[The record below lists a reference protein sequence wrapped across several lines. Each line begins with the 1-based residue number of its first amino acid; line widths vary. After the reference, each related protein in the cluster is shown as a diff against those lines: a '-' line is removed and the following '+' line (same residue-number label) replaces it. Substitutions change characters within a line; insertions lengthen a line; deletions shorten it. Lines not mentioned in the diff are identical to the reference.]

1 MSESFDR
8 ALRAAARRSR
18 PAGVCPDA
26 AMLASFADNALMGD
40 ERRALEA
47 HMADCAV
54 CLEHL
59 ALLGAVSLDRE
70 PPQPSSSWLVRWG
83 WLVPV
88 ATAVLVVA
96 VWVRLPE
103 QQQVLQPERVAPPS
117 STETAAPVAQ
127 DKSSADAAATPIQ
140 AERDEADSRIAGKAK
155 PSAAARAQAPEEA
168 KLDELRTL
176 ERRDAARENAAS
188 APARPFGGLAAVPPA
203 PATPPATAA
212 PSPAAAAVVGA
223 QKEEKQAADSLRQR
237 AAEPQLRKSLA
248 DAEASF
254 ASASPSEVYRVAGT
268 RIEQSKDGAQTW
280 HEVLSDPRS
289 TFTAAACAPG
299 GPCWFGTADGHVLR
313 RTESGFTRTALPVR
327 TRVVAIVPSGS
338 QAATVTLDAGQRFRT
353 TDGGATWQSVP

>member
-1 MSESFDR
+1 MSDSFDR
-8 ALRAAARRSR
+8 ALRAAARRGR

-26 AMLASFADNALMGD
+26 SMLASYADNGLTGD
-40 ERRALEA
+40 ERRVLEA
-47 HMADCAV
+47 HVADCAV

-103 QQQVLQPERVAPPS
+103 QQQVFQPERVAPPS
-117 STETAAPVAQ
+117 STEPAAPVAQ
-127 DKSSADAAATPIQ
+127 ESSADTAATPIH

-188 APARPFGGLAAVPPA
+188 APARPFGDLAARPPA
-203 PATPPATAA
+203 PATPPAIAA
-212 PSPAAAAVVGA
+212 PSPAATAGVGA
-223 QKEEKQAADSLRQR
+223 QKEETQVADSVRQR

-248 DAEASF
+248 EAEASF
-254 ASASPSEVYRVAGT
+254 ASASPSEVYRVAGN
-268 RIEQSKDGAQTW
+268 RIEQSRDGAQTW
-280 HEVLSDPRS
+280 REVLSDPRS

-299 GPCWFGTADGHVLR
+299 GPCWFGTADGEVLR
-313 RTESGFTRTALPVR
+313 RTESGFTRTSLPVR
-327 TRVVAIVPSGS
+327 TRVVAIAPSGP
-338 QAATVTLDAGQRFRT
+338 QAATVSLDAGQRFRT
-353 TDGGATWQSVP
+353 TDGGVTWTSVP

>member
-26 AMLASFADNALMGD
+26 AMLASYADNGLTGD

-47 HMADCAV
+47 HVADCAV

-103 QQQVLQPERVAPPS
+103 QQQVLRQHERVVRPPS
-117 STETAAPVAQ
+117 AEPAAPVAQ
-127 DKSSADAAATPIQ
+127 DTSSADAAATPIH
-140 AERDEADSRIAGKAK
+140 AERDEAESRLAGKAT
-155 PSAAARAQAPEEA
+155 PSAAARAQAPDEP
-168 KLDELRTL
+168 KLDEVRTL

-188 APARPFGGLAAVPPA
+188 APARPLGGLAAAPPA
-203 PATPPATAA
+203 PAAPP
-212 PSPAAAAVVGA
+212 PAAAVVGA
-223 QKEEKQAADSLRQR
+223 QKEETQAADSVRQR
-237 AAEPQLRKSLA
+237 AAEQQRRTSLA
-248 DAEASF
+248 QAEASF
-254 ASASPSEVYRVAGT
+254 ASASPSEVYRVAGN
-268 RIEQSKDGAQTW
+268 RIEQSNDGAQTW

-299 GPCWFGTADGHVLR
+299 GPCWFGTADGYVLR

-327 TRVVAIVPSGS
+327 TRVVAIAPSGP
-338 QAATVTLDAGQRFRT
+338 QAATVSLDAGQRFRT
-353 TDGGATWQSVP
+353 TDGGATWQSEQ